1 MKLYI
6 YLNLISSISFIIY
19 GFSCLYSK
27 KMKREFIRFEIL
39 PYKNFA
45 GSTQIISS
53 LLIILGT
60 IDLVF
65 INYTKLNTIFIS
77 IGAFI
82 LTIQMLVVIIVRFI
96 KKDSIYVTIPGILY
110 LIINSLILSNYLSE
124 IIFTI

>member
-27 KMKREFIRFEIL
+27 KMKLEFIRFEIL

-53 LLIILGT
+53 LLILLGT
-60 IDLVF
+60 IDLFF
-65 INYTKLNTIFIS
+65 INYTTLNTIFIS

-110 LIINSLILSNYLSE
+110 LIINSLILSNYLTE

>member
-1 MKLYI
+1 MKL
-6 YLNLISSISFIIY
+6 
-19 GFSCLYSK
+19 
-27 KMKREFIRFEIL
+27 EFIRFEIL

-53 LLIILGT
+53 LLILLGT
-60 IDLVF
+60 IDLFF
-65 INYTKLNTIFIS
+65 INYTILNTIFIS